1 MDFKDKSFSTDGCNQ
16 FPLFF
21 PPQHQNRQPGMEC
34 TMNPK
39 PIAECCRNQC
49 RRLEGKIALITGG
62 LYSKVFW
69 IFRMNS
75 CPLSFIIIFFPFSI

>member
-39 PIAECCRNQC
+39 SIAEC
-49 RRLEGKIALITGG
+49 LEINAEG
-62 LYSKVFW
+62 LRAK
-69 IFRMNS
+69 
-75 CPLSFIIIFFPFSI
+75 